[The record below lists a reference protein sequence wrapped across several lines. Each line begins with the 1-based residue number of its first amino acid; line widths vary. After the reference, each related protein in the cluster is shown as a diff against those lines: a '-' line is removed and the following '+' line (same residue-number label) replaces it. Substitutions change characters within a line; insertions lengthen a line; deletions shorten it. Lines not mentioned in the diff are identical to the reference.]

1 MDNVSDMHEE
11 SNILDPSPCVD
22 EVYVSGEGTML
33 VGFDNGLFGSEYKLV
48 DGDDNEDY
56 ESEDISNFEEAI
68 DVIGNVYSDDD
79 IEEIYMERGIK
90 GQPFKK

>member
-1 MDNVSDMHEE
+1 MDEN
-11 SNILDPSPCVD
+11 
-22 EVYVSGEGTML
+22 GE
-33 VGFDNGLFGSEYKLV
+33 
-48 DGDDNEDY
+48 DNEDY

-90 GQPFKK
+90 GQPFKKWAKWKDQAC